1 MTDETGRTDAELVAG
16 VLAADRDAFA
26 AVYDRYGDK
35 LYDFAYSMLRHR
47 EDAADAVA
55 DSFVIVAERLSQLRE
70 PERLRPWLYAIVRSE
85 CLRKLRARKRVA
97 FGGEEQL
104 VQMADDAPTPDQEAE
119 RAAMQKI
126 VWDASAGLADRD
138 RALLDLHLRHGLEG
152 AELGEAMGVS
162 ASNAYVMINRL
173 KAQVDRSLGALLIA
187 RLGRDDCDE
196 LDAVLADWDGTFSP
210 LVRKRVSRHV
220 DDCDVCS
227 KRRKKILSPWMLLA
241 SVPLF
246 AAPLTLRD
254 RVVGDTQLVAY
265 TTPAGEPLTPVAA
278 LTPRRRPRAAVT
290 AAAAAVVII
299 LSGVAALFWA
309 GNDDDASPKGD
320 VVTTPTAL
328 PSPTPTADGKAS
340 TTPTP
345 TPTPSETTKAPG
357 VLVVSTKSISLGR
370 SGSTSTITLSNTGG
384 LPVDYRLTSSTAW
397 LSASPSTGRV
407 EAGTSLQVAL
417 RADRGDVREG
427 SSSGT
432 IGISWVSGSAEVKVS
447 LVEEHNPVVGQPSAG
462 ATSTCTSNPV
472 SVSVSDE
479 SGLASVVLRW
489 SGAGSGSA
497 TMRSRGSLWVA
508 DMGQFANGGRVT
520 MRVTATDSR
529 GNTATGPSRT
539 VNIDPCPQ

>member
-55 DSFVIVAERLSQLRE
+55 DSFVIVAERLKQLRE

-97 FGGEEQL
+97 FGGEELL
-104 VQMADDAPTPDQEAE
+104 VQMADDALTPDQEAE

-138 RALLDLHLRHGLEG
+138 RALLDLHLRQGLEG

-162 ASNAYVMINRL
+162 ASNAYVMVNRL

-196 LDAVLADWDGTFSP
+196 LDTVLADWDGTFSP

-241 SVPLF
+241 GVPMF
-246 AAPLTLRD
+246 TAPLTLRD

-265 TTPAGEPLTPVAA
+265 TTPTGEPLTPAA
-278 LTPRRRPRAAVT
+278 TLAPRRRPRAAVT
-290 AAAAAVVII
+290 AAAAVVII

-309 GNDDDASPKGD
+309 GDDDASPKGD
-320 VVTTPTAL
+320 VVTAPTTL
-328 PSPTPTADGKAS
+328 PAPTADAKV
-340 TTPTP
+340 TTTPTPTP

-357 VLVVSTKSISLGR
+357 ALTVSTKSIALGR
-370 SGSTSTITLSNTGG
+370 SGSTSTITLTNTGG
-384 LPVDYRLTSSTAW
+384 LPVDYRLTSSAAW
-397 LSASPSTGRV
+397 LTASPSTGRV
-407 EAGTSLQVAL
+407 EAGASSRLAV

-427 SSSGT
+427 SSVGT
-432 IGISWVSGSAEVKVS
+432 IGISWATGSAQVKVS
-447 LVEEHNPVVGQPSAG
+447 LVEERDPKVGQPSTEA
-462 ATSTCTSNPV
+462 NPSCDDVAV
-472 SVSVSDE
+472 SASVTDE
-479 SGLASVVLRW
+479 SRLSSVVLRW
-489 SGAGSGSA
+489 SGPSGSGSA
-497 TMRSRGSLWVA
+497 RMSGSGSRWSA
-508 DMGQFANGGRVT
+508 EMGPFRVGGNVT

-529 GNTATGPSRT
+529 GNTASASRT
-539 VNIDPCPQ
+539 VNVDPCPQ